1 MLIHRIEVK
10 AIHIHFLTVYPHLI
24 NNTLDPL
31 WKPFTVTL
39 LSLCIGNVEK
49 NIKVFCCDYDSNGG
63 NDFIGEFFTT
73 VAKMTKAQNSRQ
85 VERFECINPKKQKK
99 KKSYRNPGVIIIRSC
114 MVGRDY
120 SFLNYILGGCQLMF
134 TVGIDFTASNGN
146 PHDPSSLYHEYL
158 AAIWAVGQIIQ
169 DYDLDMMFPAL
180 GFGAQLRPDWKVS
193 HEFAINF
200 NRTNPFC
207 SDVEGIVQAYS
218 NCLPHIHFCGP
229 TSFAPSSAMWL
240 ASLPRPSIS
249 RLPLVISDMVETRH
263 CIVQAAKL
271 PMSIIIVG
279 MGNADFSAMEFL
291 DSDNSM
297 LQSYT
302 GEVAVGDIIQC
313 VPFRD
318 FRNLAKSVLAELPQQ
333 VTWYIKHRN
342 LLASS
347 IAPE

>member
-1 MLIHRIEVK
+1 MSEHRTPPATIVRLVQIMSSKKLHRPLVLTNGKPGGKGRLMDFFGKSDLYLEFYKEGDDGNWMLIHRIE
-10 AIHIHFLTVYPHLI
+10 
-24 NNTLDPL
+24 
-31 WKPFTVTL
+31 
-39 LSLCIGNVEK
+39 
-49 NIKVFCCDYDSNGG
+49 VFCCDYDSNGG

-85 VERFECINPKKQKK
+85 IEFECINPKKQKK

-134 TVGIDFTASNGN
+134 T
-146 PHDPSSLYHEYL
+146 
-158 AAIWAVGQIIQ
+158 
-169 DYDLDMMFPAL
+169 
-180 GFGAQLRPDWKVS
+180 VS

-318 FRNLAKSVLAELPQQ
+318 FRSTEGNLAKSVLAELPQQ